1 MQTDNN
7 HCLTTEGA
15 NQYPAST
22 IEVVRSFISFLKFA
36 SSKSDSGSLFNRLKI
51 KRKLL

>member
-36 SSKSDSGSLFNRLKI
+36 SLPNLILGHFSTV
-51 KRKLL
+51 